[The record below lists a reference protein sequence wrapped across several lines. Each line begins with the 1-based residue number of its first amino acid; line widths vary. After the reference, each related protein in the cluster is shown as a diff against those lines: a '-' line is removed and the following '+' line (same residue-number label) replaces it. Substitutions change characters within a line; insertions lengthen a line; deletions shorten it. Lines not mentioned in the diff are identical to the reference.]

1 MDSMIKKLKLK
12 KTAPKKIKGRVNV
25 KKQLINSAAE
35 LLADLGPNQVSVR
48 VIADHAGV
56 HHA

>member
-1 MDSMIKKLKLK
+1 MIKKPKLK
-12 KTAPKKIKGRVNV
+12 KTAPKIIKGRVNV